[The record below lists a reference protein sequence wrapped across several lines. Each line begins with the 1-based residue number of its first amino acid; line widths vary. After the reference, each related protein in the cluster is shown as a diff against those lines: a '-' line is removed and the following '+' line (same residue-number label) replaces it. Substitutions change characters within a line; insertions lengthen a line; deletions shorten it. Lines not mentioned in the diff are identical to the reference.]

1 MLLKRIKF
9 FAAPLLAI
17 FANFA
22 IAHADEAAETFIT
35 DVLVEADAIFN
46 AQSEAE
52 AREAIGVLVDQHVDM
67 RRVGLFTLG
76 QYARQMTP
84 EQRAEF
90 LPLFKTYATLI
101 YEKSLSN
108 YSGQQLVVTG
118 SVDRSARDF
127 IVNSKIKN
135 PAPGDPFANA
145 NIQWRVYRGKDG
157 SQSVVDAGANDI
169 WLAIEQRSQFTSVIA
184 NNGGGSAGVAVL
196 ISQLRAQVGG

>member
-9 FAAPLLAI
+9 IVAPLLAVCAS
-17 FANFA
+17 FAL
-22 IAHADEAAETFIT
+22 AHADDAAEAYIS

-46 AQSEAE
+46 AQSDAE
-52 AREAIGVLVDQHVDM
+52 VREAINALVEQHVDM

-84 EQRAEF
+84 EQRAEY
-90 LPLFKTYATLI
+90 LPLFKTYATLV

-127 IVNSKIKN
+127 IVNTKIKD

-145 NIQWRVYRGKDG
+145 NIQWRVYRSKDG
-157 SQSVVDAGANDI
+157 SQSVVDAGADDI
-169 WLAIEQRSQFTSVIA
+169 WLAIEQLS
-184 NNGGGSAGVAVL
+184 L
-196 ISQLRAQVGG
+196 IHI